1 MELDRK
7 DRWML
12 YNQHKI
18 LAKLYPDEA
27 GYYDRAA
34 EAIGDGYQYKYGHL
48 AQHIYERSLSEDQCV
63 FVYSVM
69 GMFMRLKWAYEDL
82 SDEDKAH
89 IPIHEIGFRGFDGNN
104 ETMYM
109 GYARWI
115 VKDGRSFQNIKDGGD
130 SLNSHMP
137 TLSLYR
143 NMLAVWKS
151 RSLETKEK
159 ITKDDIV
166 EVTSAK
172 Y

>member
-1 MELDRK
+1 MELNRK
-7 DRWML
+7 DRWIL

-18 LAKLYPDEA
+18 LAKLYPNEA
-27 GYYDRAA
+27 DYYDRAA
-34 EAIGDGYQYKYGHL
+34 EAIGDGYAYEYSHL
-48 AQHIYERSLSEDQCV
+48 AQNIYERGLSEDQCI

-82 SDEDKAH
+82 SHEDKAD
-89 IPIHEIGFRGFDGNN
+89 IPTHKIEFRGFDGNN
-104 ETMYM
+104 ETMYL

-115 VKDGRSFQNIKDGGD
+115 VKEGQSFQNIKDGGD
-130 SLNSHMP
+130 GLNSHMP
-137 TLSLYR
+137 TLNLYR

-151 RSLETKEK
+151 RELETKEK

-166 EVTSAK
+166 AVTSAT